1 MVTWDERYTSSTHD
15 PLRSTLVAHV
25 SDSRWWWSNE
35 CKPLGFTELR
45 EICALRKKTISWRNL
60 GAGAERGV
68 DDGGGVEVALPG
80 GRRAEAD
87 GLVGGAHVEGPPV
100 GVAVDGD
107 GGDPEPP
114 RRPHHPARDLPP
126 VRHKH
131 LLHRPTTASLGG
143 G

>member
-1 MVTWDERYTSSTHD
+1 MEKGWGAGE
-15 PLRSTLVAHV
+15 
-25 SDSRWWWSNE
+25 E
-35 CKPLGFTELR
+35 GE
-45 EICALRKKTISWRNL
+45 RNL

-100 GVAVDGD
+100 GVAVDRD

>member
-1 MVTWDERYTSSTHD
+1 MVEN
-15 PLRSTLVAHV
+15 VG
-25 SDSRWWWSNE
+25 E
-35 CKPLGFTELR
+35 GE
-45 EICALRKKTISWRNL
+45 EGERNL

-100 GVAVDGD
+100 GVAVDRD

-114 RRPHHPARDLPP
+114 RGPHHPARDLPP
-126 VRHKH
+126 VRHQH
-131 LLHRPTTASLGG
+131 LLHRPRPTTARLGG
-143 G
+143 